1 MRSFPPP
8 KSQRWWFHNGE
19 LWWVETYNQTHRM
32 NIPVPPILSHG
43 HNECPAQGGAGYFFF
58 RQELIDIMDRLKIPQ
73 DFLGC
78 IEITFL
84 VFPGFSGFSRFF
96 QGFSRFFQV
105 FPKPPV
111 GMPRGSTFF
120 YSPVG
125 NRWSSVERN
134 CVRFAK
140 ALNFSI

>member
-1 MRSFPPP
+1 
-8 KSQRWWFHNGE
+8 
-19 LWWVETYNQTHRM
+19 M

-84 VFPGFSGFSRFF
+84 VFPGFSRFF
-96 QGFSRFFQV
+96 RFFQV
-105 FPKPPV
+105 FP
-111 GMPRGSTFF
+111 RFF
-120 YSPVG
+120 QVFPGFSETTSWYAPWVNLFLFTSGKSVKFSGEKLRPFCKG
-125 NRWSSVERN
+125 TQLLNIGLPSDCLKIGTISSHR
-134 CVRFAK
+134 
-140 ALNFSI
+140 LS